1 MKSDLSLMIDDI
13 KLNIRVGIIFRYNN
27 KTLIEV
33 LKSRKGNSVIPGGRV
48 KIDELSTDSLK
59 REMMEEMHFSLVDE
73 KLSFIKK
80 LEYFFEFEGVRVHEF
95 FFVYKYFMEE
105 EDYLN
110 LMKVKENQDNH
121 LTDYLFVNDD
131 EFIKYNL
138 LPLEV
143 IDIIK
148 E

>member
-13 KLNIRVGIIFRYNN
+13 KLNIRVGVIFRYNN

-59 REMMEEMHFSLVDE
+59 RAMMEEMHFSLVDE

-80 LEYFFEFEGVRVHEF
+80 LEYFFEFEGVKVHEF

>member
-48 KIDELSTDSLK
+48 KIDELSIDSLK

-73 KLSFIKK
+73 KLSFIMNKI
-80 LEYFFEFEGVRVHEF
+80 LCFIPPPLSLPNFLN
-95 FFVYKYFMEE
+95 FVG
-105 EDYLN
+105 
-110 LMKVKENQDNH
+110 
-121 LTDYLFVNDD
+121 
-131 EFIKYNL
+131 
-138 LPLEV
+138 EV
-143 IDIIK
+143 ILSNNILI
-148 E
+148 